1 VIKYMVLKE
10 KIKIDL
16 DKSLKSGEKLILS
29 TLRLLYSVIGNKE
42 IEKRTKI
49 VKRKKDLTE
58 KELIKKSQLQ
68 DEEIIQVT
76 LSEIKKRKEA
86 ILLYKKGKREDLAQ
100 KEEKEIEILE
110 KYLPEQ
116 ISDEELQKLAKETIE
131 KVGASSLKD
140 MGKVMKELMIKVK
153 GRAEGS
159 KVSQIIKELLSK

>member
-1 VIKYMVLKE
+1 MVLKE

-68 DEEIIQVT
+68 DEEIIQVI

-86 ILLYKKGKREDLAQ
+86 ILLYKKGKREELAQ
-100 KEEKEIEILE
+100 KEEKETKILE

-116 ISDEELQKLAKETIE
+116 MSDEELQKLAKETIE
-131 KVGASSLKD
+131 KVVASSLKD

>member
-1 VIKYMVLKE
+1 MVLKE

-86 ILLYKKGKREDLAQ
+86 ILLYKKGKRED
-100 KEEKEIEILE
+100 
-110 KYLPEQ
+110 
-116 ISDEELQKLAKETIE
+116 
-131 KVGASSLKD
+131 
-140 MGKVMKELMIKVK
+140 
-153 GRAEGS
+153 
-159 KVSQIIKELLSK
+159 

>member
-1 VIKYMVLKE
+1 MVLKE

>member
-1 VIKYMVLKE
+1 MNLKE
-10 KIKIDL
+10 EIKTDL
-16 DKSLKSGEKLILS
+16 DKALKEREKLILS

-58 KELIKKSQLQ
+58 KELIKKSQLE
-68 DEEIIQVT
+68 DSEIIQLI
-76 LSEIKKRKEA
+76 LSEIKKREDA
-86 ILLYKKGKREDLAQ
+86 ILLYKQGKREDLVQ
-100 KEEKEIEILE
+100 KEGKEMEILK

>member
-1 VIKYMVLKE
+1 MVLKE

-68 DEEIIQVT
+68 DEEIIQVI

-86 ILLYKKGKREDLAQ
+86 ILLYKKGKREELAQ
-100 KEEKEIEILE
+100 KEEKETKILE

-116 ISDEELQKLAKETIE
+116 MSDEELQKLAKETIE
-131 KVGASSLKD
+131 KVVASSLKD
-140 MGKVMKELMIKVK
+140 MGKVMSELMPKVK
-153 GRAEGS
+153 GKADGS
-159 KVSQIIKELLSK
+159 LVSKIVKEVLISKND

>member
-1 VIKYMVLKE
+1 MVLKE

-131 KVGASSLKD
+131 KVVASSLKD

>member
-1 VIKYMVLKE
+1 MNLKE
-10 KIKIDL
+10 EIKTDL
-16 DKSLKSGEKLILS
+16 DKALKEREKLILS

>member
-1 VIKYMVLKE
+1 MVLKE

-86 ILLYKKGKREDLAQ
+86 ILLYKKGKREELAQ
-100 KEEKEIEILE
+100 KEEKETKILE

-116 ISDEELQKLAKETIE
+116 MSDEELQKLAKETIE

>member
-1 VIKYMVLKE
+1 MNLKE
-10 KIKIDL
+10 EIKTDL
-16 DKSLKSGEKLILS
+16 DKALKEREKLILS

-131 KVGASSLKD
+131 KVVASSLKD